1 MMMMGERAWLIEGD
15 NSVVYDRLGNV
26 AAIISDPPYGD
37 EVHNKDRTGRNAQ
50 GIIVEDPI
58 PFVSLTDFDR
68 ELLAAYA
75 CECCFGWTILFSQDE
90 HLERWA
96 DAMTTLVGGGTRYFR
111 AMVWVK
117 PNAKPNLNGDGPG
130 KGHEMLASF
139 WGGIGRPKWN
149 GGGKLGTFI
158 HNRPA
163 KPIHPTEKP
172 LPLMKELV
180 RLFTNPGDVI
190 FDPFMGSGSTG
201 VAALEL
207 GRRFIGVE
215 KNPEYFALAT
225 RRIRETLAH
234 NDIFMDGP
242 AGSPPTLFGTPIF
255 GSTGTRRRLDRE
267 ARERADAK

>member
-1 MMMMGERAWLIEGD
+1 M
-15 NSVVYDRLGNV
+15 
-26 AAIISDPPYGD
+26 
-37 EVHNKDRTGRNAQ
+37 
-50 GIIVEDPI
+50 
-58 PFVSLTDFDR
+58 
-68 ELLAAYA
+68 
-75 CECCFGWTILFSQDE
+75 
-90 HLERWA
+90 
-96 DAMTTLVGGGTRYFR
+96 
-111 AMVWVK
+111 
-117 PNAKPNLNGDGPG
+117 AKPC
-130 KGHEMLASF
+130 
-139 WGGIGRPKWN
+139 
-149 GGGKLGTFI
+149 
-158 HNRPA
+158 
-163 KPIHPTEKP
+163 HPTEKP

-207 GRRFIGVE
+207 GRKFIGVE

-242 AGSPPTLFGTPIF
+242 AGSPPTLFGTPTF